1 MKLNFLTFALFFGI
15 LLNIGNGQCSDAG
28 VCAIGGG
35 SYAPDAQNKNTLS
48 LKYIFGYSD
57 KESDI
62 RYNTMQVEGKI
73 YLFAQSDL
81 FFYLPLYSYQNGP
94 LGSVGGVGDAIL
106 IWGQKIS
113 ENLKLNGGLKL
124 ATGDENSGANLP
136 QTYQPGLGTNDIL
149 LGLTYGVSD
158 FSFSAAYQ
166 YVEKKRNENVVTR
179 LLRGDDLFLK
189 GSYLK
194 TFDAFSISGEIMGI
208 QRLQKSSVLDS
219 SSVEESF
226 ITVDDDQLQINL
238 GIDLRYRFSDRLDV
252 NLYAAFPLLQ
262 REVNVDGLKR
272 SFSFNLGLNWYY

>member
-1 MKLNFLTFALFFGI
+1 
-15 LLNIGNGQCSDAG
+15 
-28 VCAIGGG
+28 
-35 SYAPDAQNKNTLS
+35 
-48 LKYIFGYSD
+48 
-57 KESDI
+57 
-62 RYNTMQVEGKI
+62 MQVEGKI

-158 FSFSAAYQ
+158 FSFSDAYQ

-226 ITVDDDQLQINL
+226 ITVDDDQVQINL